1 MLVDMITSA
10 GPWAWF
16 LLGFALLIGEA
27 LVPGIYLVWFG
38 TSALIVGSASLL
50 PFAAIN
56 QWSWTT
62 QIVVFAILSL
72 LSVMLARRF
81 FPSEKEGDDA
91 GKMNDPMGRHVGR
104 EATLLEAMENGAGR
118 VRIGD
123 TTWRVR
129 GTDAPAG
136 TRVKVT
142 GVEDGALTVTPV

>member
-1 MLVDMITSA
+1 WT
-10 GPWAWF
+10 WF
-16 LLGFALLIGEA
+16 ILGFVLLMGEA
-27 LVPGIYLVWFG
+27 LVPGIYLLWFG
-38 TSALIVGSASLL
+38 VSALIVGSASLL

-62 QIVVFAILSL
+62 QIVVFAVLSL
-72 LSVMLARRF
+72 LSVMLARKY

-91 GKMNDPMGRHVGR
+91 GKMNDPLGRHIGR

-129 GTDAPAG
+129 GPDAPAG

-142 GVEDGALTVTPV
+142 GVDNGALTVTAV